1 MSDKIRAI
9 ITTLRLDKLVSE
21 DPLTVISFYM
31 MIALNIIMM
40 AFIVWIF
47 KWFLFISY

>member
-9 ITTLRLDKLVSE
+9 ITTLRLDKLVSSE
-21 DPLTVISFYM
+21 PLEVISFYM